1 MNAYRESFAAVF
13 YKFFVR
19 RRIPCRSRLFRRAHF
34 VIRYKLDKPLF
45 IFSIALGF
53 YAVGGYAAL
62 YRFSF
67 GQPLSKEN
75 NSRIGQLDGGKPLFI
90 TNSVM
95 LPYRNV
101 HFYTVKQSLLY
112 KAVKAKRIII
122 NSGSV
127 NQKAEMDIIA
137 RREVIEEIENK
148 IVRAHCGDGTYEQIS
163 FSLPN
168 KSLLVNSVLMPA
180 RWIRPIGY
188 ALSLVTLVALYFVDT
203 LYNKLIAALYVISI
217 VLSIML
223 NALATWN
230 KYHNFSLSKRG
241 CVLKISYGKLV
252 KSHHFAL
259 YDSINGMGLKQHL
272 LNKITHTCTAFLY
285 APGHQGALSDL
296 SIPLLPIAKIENAQK
311 VIKEFLPD
319 FESECKGF
327 RPPPSAR
334 INYFSLTVFGF
345 NLIAAPLMVF
355 FAFYERLPLAFPVFV
370 LLNTLVLLDC
380 RLKYF
385 NTSFY
390 CGRNIVEA
398 AAGGMFWRKLIAKKA
413 RFKRFALPIR
423 FLTRRRI
430 CSNQS
435 FMSKASK
442 KLSRRDICA
451 WKPTRACKP
460 NAKKPRNNKARFSA
474 GGCFIL
480 GNAYS
485 LSCLESVANS
495 LP

>member
-13 YKFFVR
+13 YKFLSAAAF
-19 RRIPCRSRLFRRAHF
+19 L
-34 VIRYKLDKPLF
+34 
-45 IFSIALGF
+45 
-53 YAVGGYAAL
+53 AAL
-62 YRFSF
+62 AYFAARILSYDISLTNRFLYFQLPLAFMLSGVMLLYIVFLLGSHYRKKIIVGLDS
-67 GQPLSKEN
+67 LTVE
-75 NSRIGQLDGGKPLFI
+75 SRFFI

-272 LNKITHTCTAFLY
+272 LNKITRTCTAFLY

-334 INYFSLTVFGF
+334 INYFSLPVFGF

-398 AAGGMFWRKLIAKKA
+398 AAGGMFWRKLIAKKSSVQA
-413 RFKRFALPIR
+413 LCLTHTIFNKKKNLLKSKLYVKGVKKAFKTGYLRLE
-423 FLTRRRI
+423 
-430 CSNQS
+430 
-435 FMSKASK
+435 
-442 KLSRRDICA
+442 
-451 WKPTRACKP
+451 
-460 NAKKPRNNKARFSA
+460 
-474 GGCFIL
+474 
-480 GNAYS
+480 AYS
-485 LSCLESVANS
+485 GLQTERQKTTQQ
-495 LP
+495 